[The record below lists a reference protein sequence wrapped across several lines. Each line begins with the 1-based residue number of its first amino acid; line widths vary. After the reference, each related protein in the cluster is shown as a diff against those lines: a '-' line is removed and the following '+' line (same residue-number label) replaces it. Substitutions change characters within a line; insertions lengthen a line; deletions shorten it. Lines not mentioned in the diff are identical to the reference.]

1 MTFGFWAAV
10 TSTPVTVNIYSRQY
24 YGSGT
29 GATPES
35 SSTRVLIGSAVLSST
50 WTWFPINFTVP
61 SVAGGSLG
69 TPGMQTDDDALYIQ
83 IDMPLGAPCDIL
95 FTKPA
100 LFLGSVDPDTEFD
113 SYDMIDSIDQTP
125 RCGDVKATY
134 WSSAPL
140 GWVPMNDG
148 TIGNVGS
155 GATLAAGQYTFQLY
169 KTLWDAVSNTYAP
182 VTGGRGATAQA
193 DFIANKALMLPL
205 SLGRSLAG
213 AGSGSGLTTRVLGQN
228 IGTENNTLT
237 VGNLPSPLISTVG
250 TANVSLGAGATALIN
265 NTSGLGIILNSGG
278 GNPTNNMQ
286 PTSFMNIYIKL

>member
-1 MTFGFWAAV
+1 
-10 TSTPVTVNIYSRQY
+10 
-24 YGSGT
+24 
-29 GATPES
+29 
-35 SSTRVLIGSAVLSST
+35 
-50 WTWFPINFTVP
+50 
-61 SVAGGSLG
+61 
-69 TPGMQTDDDALYIQ
+69 
-83 IDMPLGAPCDIL
+83 
-95 FTKPA
+95 
-100 LFLGSVDPDTEFD
+100 
-113 SYDMIDSIDQTP
+113 
-125 RCGDVKATY
+125 
-134 WSSAPL
+134 
-140 GWVPMNDG
+140 
-148 TIGNVGS
+148 
-155 GATLAAGQYTFQLY
+155 LY